1 MRRSVI
7 ALGALITAAS
17 IFYAA
22 APARAE
28 VDYPVCRSGGG
39 EGGVSTLRCDFATLA
54 QCQATASGIGGSCG
68 MNPYYAANANTN
80 VNANASY
87 RGRTRHLR

>member
-7 ALGALITAAS
+7 ALGAFISAAS

-28 VDYPVCRSGGG
+28 IDYPVCRLGGG
-39 EGGVSTLRCDFATLA
+39 EGGYAMRCDFANLD
-54 QCQATASGIGGSCG
+54 QCRATTAGIGGTCLP
-68 MNPYYAANANTN
+68 NPSYNSS
-80 VNANASY
+80 NANASY
-87 RGRTRHLR
+87 QGRVRRVH